1 MFNILAKKE
10 TMSYLQLAENDP
22 NLTHLAETVMMNKD
36 KYLFIPAG
44 FRGAESDLYVRED
57 LLDNLPDPV
66 YDNLMF
72 ELAPFQ
78 PAGLSSKRDDR
89 RARRAERKKTK
100 GGAARREARQKRIET
115 RAAARAQGG
124 GFLDKVAGIA
134 TNIFGQKAAPA
145 ELDVNVGGGGVD
157 VSYGPEEEPTFL
169 QKYKVPLIIGGVV
182 LIGGGIYLA
191 TRKKK

>member
-1 MFNILAKKE
+1 MG
-10 TMSYLQLAENDP
+10 YLQLAENDP
-22 NLTHLAETVMMNKD
+22 NLTHLAESVMMNKD

-78 PAGLSSKRDDR
+78 PAGLSSRRDDR

-115 RAAARAQGG
+115 RANARAQGG
-124 GFLDKVAGIA
+124 GFLNKVTDIA
-134 TNIFGQKAAPA
+134 ANIFGQKTEPVEADPRN
-145 ELDVNVGGGGVD
+145 LDIQAGPGGVNVQ
-157 VSYGPEEEPTFL
+157 YGPPQDEPSFL
-169 QKYKVPLIIGGVV
+169 EKYKVPLIIGGVV